1 MYVISELP
9 GGTITAAVEAATLAA
24 ARARNLR
31 ILNAP
36 RSRGGER
43 VRRGDDVPRVL
54 YVLSPDGTTGC
65 ACDCCERFRARIFGD
80 SSDEGTGDPESGG
93 GQRGI
98 AQLVAEPADS
108 LQRGIAQRA
117 AQPSLQVGDLAYFGR
132 FQKNKPGFYSAELV
146 VKAGSQRLLVKVRSN
161 CSSDYAVDPNSVF
174 QAVVNCW
181 Q

>member
-31 ILNAP
+31 ILNTP

-54 YVLSPDGTTGC
+54 YVLSPDGPTSC

-93 GQRGI
+93 GGI

-108 LQRGIAQRA
+108 LQRGIVQRA
-117 AQPSLQVGDLAYFGR
+117 AQPSLQVGDLAYF
-132 FQKNKPGFYSAELV
+132 
-146 VKAGSQRLLVKVRSN
+146 
-161 CSSDYAVDPNSVF
+161 
-174 QAVVNCW
+174 
-181 Q
+181 

>member
-54 YVLSPDGTTGC
+54 YVLSPDGPAGC
-65 ACDCCERFRARIFGD
+65 ARDCCERFRARNFGD

-93 GQRGI
+93 QRGI
-98 AQLVAEPADS
+98 AQLVAEPVDFS
-108 LQRGIAQRA
+108 QRGIAQRA
-117 AQPSLQVGDLAYFGR
+117 AQPSLQVGDLAYF
-132 FQKNKPGFYSAELV
+132 
-146 VKAGSQRLLVKVRSN
+146 
-161 CSSDYAVDPNSVF
+161 
-174 QAVVNCW
+174 
-181 Q
+181 

>member
-31 ILNAP
+31 ILNTP

-54 YVLSPDGTTGC
+54 YVLSPDGPTGC

-108 LQRGIAQRA
+108 LQRGIAQRD
-117 AQPSLQVGDLAYFGR
+117 AQPSLQVGDLACFRR
-132 FQKNKPGFYSAELV
+132 FQNKPGFYSAELV
-146 VKAGSQRLLVKVRSN
+146 VRAGSQRLLVKVRSN